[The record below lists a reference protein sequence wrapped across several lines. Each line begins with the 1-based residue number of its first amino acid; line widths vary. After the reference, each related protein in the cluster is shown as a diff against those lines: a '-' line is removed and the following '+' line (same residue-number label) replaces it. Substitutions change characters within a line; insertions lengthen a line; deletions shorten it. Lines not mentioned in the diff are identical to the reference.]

1 MSGTPWKTAV
11 IVGTGDEIA
20 LGQLQDTNGR
30 AIAQSL
36 VACGISP
43 IGHAAVPDDLDRLVA
58 LFRRLAEGGGEA
70 IQSPDLVIMTGGLGP
85 TDGDLTRAALA
96 AALREP
102 LVEDAGARAALEAL
116 LARRNRPVTERQL
129 RQAQRPVSAVCLP
142 NHFGTA
148 PGLRVDVPR
157 PASAGGGVMTVF
169 ALPGPPGEM
178 RPMLEASVLPEV
190 RSRSASAVLTRLLHV
205 VGVPEAECVSRLNAA
220 VPGITSRDRTPLLGI
235 TASGGVLTLRQRW
248 EGAREDEPRGR
259 ALLDADRAAVRREL
273 GASVFG
279 EDETDLAAAVLEQ
292 LRRDGGAQPTERG
305 PLLAVAESCTGGGLG
320 EMLSA
325 VPGASDVFAG
335 GVIAYSNAV
344 KIAMLGV
351 PERLIAEHGAVSGPV
366 AATMATGVVERVAMA
381 AAGAGGG
388 QGGAVHGLAI
398 TGVAGPGGGSAAK
411 PVGTVWVAHACRAAG
426 GHPVELD
433 VRRFLFTGGRADV
446 RERAARTALVMLHFA
461 LAEGMNAARR
471 RTLLW
476 EVGRWEGQTAEPADG
491 RTTDGGS
498 GGPAP
503 GQDRPSHGP
512 AV

>member
-1 MSGTPWKTAV
+1 MSATAWNTAV
-11 IVGTGDEIA
+11 IVSTGDEIA

-30 AIAQSL
+30 AIAQAL

-43 IGHAAVPDDLDRLVA
+43 VGHVAVPDDLGRLVA
-58 LFRRLAEGGGEA
+58 LLRRLVEGGGET

-96 AALREP
+96 ALLGEP
-102 LVEDAGARAALEAL
+102 LMEDAAARSALEAL
-116 LARRNRPVTERQL
+116 LARRNRSVTERQL
-129 RQAQRPVSAVCLP
+129 RQAQRPASAVCLP

-157 PASAGGGVMTVF
+157 PVSAGGGVMTVF

-220 VPGITSRDRTPLLGI
+220 VPGITSRDRMPLLGI

-248 EGAREDEPRGR
+248 EGAREQEASGR
-259 ALLDADRAAVRREL
+259 AMMDADRAAVLREL
-273 GASVFG
+273 GVSVFG
-279 EDETDLAAAVLEQ
+279 EDDTDLAAAVLER
-292 LRRDGGAQPTERG
+292 LRRAGGAQTAGRAS
-305 PLLAVAESCTGGGLG
+305 LLAVAESCTGGGLG

-325 VPGASDVFAG
+325 VPGASGVFAG

-344 KIAMLGV
+344 KIALLGV
-351 PERLIAEHGAVSGPV
+351 PERLIAEHGAVSCPV
-366 AATMATGVVERVAMA
+366 AAAMASGVVERVAV
-381 AAGAGGG
+381 AGAGADGG
-388 QGGAVHGLAI
+388 QVGTVHGLAI
-398 TGVAGPGGGSAAK
+398 TGVAGPGGGSVAK
-411 PVGTVWVAHACRAAG
+411 PVGTVCVAHACRPARG
-426 GHPVELD
+426 GVAELD

-446 RERAARTALVMLHFA
+446 RKRAARTALMMLHFA
-461 LAEGMNAARR
+461 LAEGMNAARC

-476 EVGRWEGQTAEPADG
+476 EVGRWEGRTAEPADG

-503 GQDRPSHGP
+503 GQDRPSTGP